1 MDVASKNECN
11 LGNLMQSES
20 HESKIDVR
28 IIVAGLDIAQLVSK
42 AVNNIQLERDYNI
55 IVSSIIPTVE
65 LDIVKKVASGADILL
80 IGGYGHDETYNILFN
95 ELKTDFNHIGLFD
108 YNNIIIEDESI
119 DFKLA
124 EKEILNSIIK
134 STLSYSLNLINIHT
148 LENKLMKVTHNYNS
162 LLDDYNQ
169 VLKENEVLSQEN
181 KELRED
187 IDEVKSD
194 FSAFKLR
201 YEDVYSR
208 EILEIFSLDDLW
220 QETFRQDLADEER
233 VVIATNKFKPDN
245 IIVGQGF
252 IAAESKS
259 KAVEWLKIIRTA
271 LIFVDDNSDDLKR
284 ELNEIEEEKIPEV
297 KEDYDDISNAFE
309 NFWD

>member
-1 MDVASKNECN
+1 MFMQNEN
-11 LGNLMQSES
+11 

-28 IIVAGLDIAQLVSK
+28 IIVEGLDIAQLVSK
-42 AVNNIQLERDYNI
+42 AVNNIQLENDYNI

-65 LDIVKKVASGADILL
+65 LDMVKKVASGADILL
-80 IGGYGHDETYNILFN
+80 IGGYGHDETFNILFN

-169 VLKENEVLSQEN
+169 VIKEQDVLTQEN

-187 IDEVKSD
+187 IDAIRSD

-201 YEDVYSR
+201 YEDIYSR
-208 EILEIFSLDDLW
+208 DILEIFNLNDLW
-220 QETFRQDLADEER
+220 QEIFHQDLSDEER
-233 VVIATNKFKPDN
+233 IVIATNKFRPDN
-245 IIVGQGF
+245 IIVGQGY
-252 IAAESKS
+252 IAAESRQ
-259 KAVEWLKIIRTA
+259 KAIEWLNIVRTA
-271 LIFVDDNSDDLKR
+271 LIFVDENASELARELSDD
-284 ELNEIEEEKIPEV
+284 EETKPPEV
-297 KEDYDDISNAFE
+297 IDDYEIPNTFE

>member
-1 MDVASKNECN
+1 MEAEN
-11 LGNLMQSES
+11 

-28 IIVAGLDIAQLVSK
+28 IIVSGLDIAQLVSK
-42 AVNNIQLERDYNI
+42 AVNNIYLERDYNI

-65 LDIVKKVASGADILL
+65 LSIVKKVASGADILL
-80 IGGYGHDETYNILFN
+80 IGGYGTDETYNLLFN

-108 YNNIIIEDESI
+108 YNNIIVEDESI
-119 DFKLA
+119 DFRLA

-148 LENKLMKVTHNYNS
+148 LENKLMKVTHNYNN

-169 VLKENEVLSQEN
+169 LLKEQEISTQQN
-181 KELRED
+181 KELVED
-187 IDEVKSD
+187 LNELKSEYH
-194 FSAFKLR
+194 SFKLR
-201 YEDVYSR
+201 YEDIYSKN
-208 EILEIFSLDDLW
+208 ILEVFNLELLW
-220 QETFRQDLADEER
+220 QETFRQDLVDEKR
-233 VVIATNKFKPDN
+233 VVIASEKFRPEN

-252 IAAESKS
+252 IAAETKS
-259 KAVEWLKIIRTA
+259 KAIEWLKIVRTA

-284 ELNEIEEEKIPEV
+284 ELSDNDETKVPEV
-297 KEDYDDISNAFE
+297 RDEYDVAGTFE

>member
-1 MDVASKNECN
+1 MENQN
-11 LGNLMQSES
+11 

-28 IIVAGLDIAQLVSK
+28 IIVQGLDVAQLVSK
-42 AVNNIQLERDYNI
+42 AVNNIQLENDYNI
-55 IVSSIIPTVE
+55 IVSSIIPTTE
-65 LDIVKKVASGADILL
+65 LSIVKKVASGADILL

-108 YNNIIIEDESI
+108 YNNLIVEDESI

-148 LENKLMKVTHNYNS
+148 LENKLMKITHNYNN

-169 VLKENEVLSQEN
+169 LIKENEVLTQQN
-181 KELRED
+181 NELIED
-187 IDEVKSD
+187 IDAVKSD

-201 YEDVYSR
+201 YEDIYSKN
-208 EILEIFSLDDLW
+208 ILEIFNLEELW
-220 QETFRQDLADEER
+220 QETFRQDLEDEER
-233 VVIATNKFKPDN
+233 IVIATNRFRPEN
-245 IIVGQGF
+245 IIVGQNF

-259 KAVEWLKIIRTA
+259 KAVEWLNIVRTA
-271 LIFVDDNSDDLKR
+271 LIFVDENSEELKKD
-284 ELNEIEEEKIPEV
+284 LNETKEEEKIPEV
-297 KEDYDDISNAFE
+297 NDDYDIPNSFE

>member
-1 MDVASKNECN
+1 M
-11 LGNLMQSES
+11 ES
-20 HESKIDVR
+20 NAHESKIDVR
-28 IIVAGLDIAQLVSK
+28 IIVGGLDIAQLVSK
-42 AVNNIQLERDYNI
+42 AVNNIQLENDYNI

-65 LDIVKKVASGADILL
+65 LSIVKKVASGADILL
-80 IGGYGHDETYNILFN
+80 IGGYGSDETYNILFN

-148 LENKLMKVTHNYNS
+148 LENKLMKVTHNYNN

-169 VLKENEVLSQEN
+169 VIKEQEVLSREN

-187 IDEVKSD
+187 IGEIKSD
-194 FSAFKLR
+194 YSAFKLR
-201 YEDVYSR
+201 YEDIYSKD
-208 EILEIFSLDDLW
+208 ILEIFNLSELW
-220 QETFRQDLADEER
+220 QDTFHQDLTDEKR
-233 VVIATNKFKPDN
+233 IVIATNKFKPDN
-245 IIVGQGF
+245 IIVGQGY
-252 IAAESKS
+252 IAAESRT
-259 KAVEWLKIIRTA
+259 KAVEWLNIVRTA
-271 LIFVDDNSDDLKR
+271 LIFVDDNEDDLKK
-284 ELNEIEEEKIPEV
+284 ELNSDSERKAPEV
-297 KEDYDDISNAFE
+297 MDDYEIPNNFE